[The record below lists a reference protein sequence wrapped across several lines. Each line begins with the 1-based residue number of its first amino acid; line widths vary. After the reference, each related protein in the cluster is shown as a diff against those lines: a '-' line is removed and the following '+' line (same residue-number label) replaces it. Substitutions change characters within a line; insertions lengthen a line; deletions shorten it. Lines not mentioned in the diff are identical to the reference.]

1 MQKDFSI
8 IIPTLNSE
16 KYLEETIRSIKNQSK
31 SILIECIFTDGGSID
46 RTFEII
52 DNFNQDNITK
62 IVISKN
68 LGMTEAL
75 NDGFNQANGKYLTYL
90 NSDDKLDDFALQNL
104 KISFES
110 NENINWIIGN
120 CENIGSK
127 NYLNKIINLY
137 KAKLLK
143 KLDLRL
149 LLVNNIISQPSVF
162 WKKDFFYKV
171 GKFDET
177 LRFNM
182 DYDMWIRMIK
192 LSNPL
197 IINHRISF
205 FRRHSASLSYKNSFD
220 QFKEKF
226 NTMKKYNS
234 NFFITLLHIMFSFII
249 LIIYKI
255 TKY

>member
-1 MQKDFSI
+1 MQTDFSI

-46 RTFEII
+46 GTFEII
-52 DNFNQDNITK
+52 DKLNQQNIKK

-68 LGMTEAL
+68 LRMTEAL
-75 NDGFNQANGKYLTYL
+75 NDAFNQANGKYLTYL
-90 NSDDKLDDFALQNL
+90 NSDDKLDDLALHNL
-104 KISFES
+104 KMSFES
-110 NENINWIIGN
+110 NKNINWIIGT

-137 KAKLLK
+137 KGKLLK
-143 KLDLRL
+143 KLNLSL

-162 WKKDFFYKV
+162 WKKEFFFQV
-171 GKFDET
+171 GKFDST
-177 LRFNM
+177 LSFNM

-192 LSNPL
+192 LSKPL

-205 FRRHSASLSYKNSFD
+205 FRRHSSSLSYKNSFD

-226 NTMKKYNS
+226 KTMKKYNS
-234 NFFITLLHIMFSFII
+234 NFFIIFLHIIFSSTI
-249 LIIYKI
+249 LFIYKI

>member
-46 RTFEII
+46 KTFEII

-68 LGMTEAL
+68 LGMTKAL
-75 NDGFNQANGKYLTYL
+75 NEGFNQANGKYLTYL
-90 NSDDKLDDFALQNL
+90 NSDDKLDDLALQNL

-137 KAKLLK
+137 KSKLLK

-192 LSNPL
+192 LSKPF

-205 FRRHSASLSYKNSFD
+205 FRRHSASLSYKNPFD

-234 NFFITLLHIMFSFII
+234 NFFITLLHMMFSFII

>member
-1 MQKDFSI
+1 MQTDFSI

-16 KYLEETIRSIKNQSK
+16 KYLEETIHSIKNQDK
-31 SILIECIFTDGGSID
+31 SISIECIFSDGGSID
-46 RTFEII
+46 RTLDII
-52 DNFNQDNITK
+52 NNFNQDNIK
-62 IVISKN
+62 KVIILKN
-68 LGMTEAL
+68 LGMTKAL
-75 NDGFNQANGKYLTYL
+75 NEAFKQAKGRFLTYL
-90 NSDDKLDDFALQNL
+90 NSDDKLDDLALHNL
-104 KISFES
+104 KKSFES
-110 NENINWIIGN
+110 NENINWIIGT

-137 KAKLLK
+137 KGKLLK
-143 KLDLRL
+143 KLNLRL

-171 GKFDET
+171 GDFDET
-177 LRFNM
+177 LSFNM

-192 LSNPL
+192 LSKPF

-226 NTMKKYNS
+226 KTMKKYNS

-249 LIIYKI
+249 LFIYKI